1 MNEEKRFSGKNVAI
15 LVANGFAE
23 LEMTDTQ
30 KALVAEGARTKIIS
44 PEIGI
49 ANGWHEGTWGHNF
62 FVESKP
68 GDVLPSQYDAL
79 LIPGGQ
85 RHVTALLGNAHVRRI
100 VKGMVEMGKPVGL
113 FGEAVELLVVTQ
125 SLGKHTVAALPS
137 LTAKIAE
144 AGGTPSEEG
153 VVVDGKLVTARGYAE
168 ITGFIQAFLDALE
181 SGSDETRV
189 AA

>member
-1 MNEEKRFSGKNVAI
+1 MNEEKRFSGKSIAI

-30 KALVAEGARTKIIS
+30 KVLVAEGARTKIIS
-44 PEIGI
+44 PEVGI

-85 RHVTALLGNAHVRRI
+85 RHVATLLGNAHARRI
-100 VKGMVEMGKPVGL
+100 VKGMMDLNKPIGL
-113 FGEAVELLVVTQ
+113 FGEAVEILIGSQTIA
-125 SLGKHTVAALPS
+125 GRTVAAIPA
-137 LTAKIAE
+137 LTEKVTE
-144 AGGTPSEEG
+144 ADATASEEG
-153 VVVDGKLVTARGYAE
+153 VVVDGKLITARGYAE
-168 ITGFIQAFLDALE
+168 VAPFITAFVDALE
-181 SGSDETRV
+181 SGSDEARQ